1 MSPRPRTPRPSQHG
15 PGRHE
20 LGQNF
25 LTDPRV
31 IARVVA
37 LTAETDGPIVEW
49 GTGDGALTIPLSRLG
64 RPLRGIEIDA
74 RRATRLAR
82 RVGPHACI
90 ETGDILRHAPPRGS
104 AVVSN
109 VPFHL
114 TTRVL
119 RHLLS
124 EPDWH
129 RAVLLTQWEVA
140 RKRAGVGGATQLTA
154 EWWPWH
160 EFTPVQ
166 RVPAAAFRPMPTVD
180 GGLLVVDR
188 RPRPLLDPSD
198 RARYQRWVAQVFQ
211 SRGRG
216 LAEILQRNG
225 VPGRTARELA
235 RHTARKGTPLP
246 RDLDAQGWAEAFAQV
261 PPRPR

>member
-1 MSPRPRTPRPSQHG
+1 MSPHPRTPRPSQHG

-25 LTDPRV
+25 LTDPGV
-31 IARVVA
+31 IDRVVA
-37 LTAETDGPIVEW
+37 LTVEVEGPIVEW
-49 GTGDGALTIPLSRLG
+49 GTGDGALTVPLSRLG
-64 RPLRGIEIDA
+64 RPLHGIEIDA

-90 ETGDILRHAPPRGS
+90 ETGDILRHAPPHGS
-104 AVVSN
+104 VVVSN

-124 EPDWH
+124 EPGWR

-154 EWWPWH
+154 QWWPWH
-160 EFTPVQ
+160 EFTLVQ
-166 RVPAAAFRPMPTVD
+166 RVPAAAFRPAPSVD

-188 RPRPLLDPSD
+188 RSNPLVDPPELV
-198 RARYQRWVAQVFQ
+198 RYQRWVAQVFQ

-235 RHTARKGTPLP
+235 RHTSRKGTPLP
-246 RDLDAQGWAEAFAQV
+246 RDLDAQGWATAFAH
-261 PPRPR
+261 RWARTR